1 MAKVDRLGWA
11 AGLSFVS
18 YGRRI
23 GVRVS
28 SPALL
33 SRVERLLPPGWTRS
47 PSPIVKRLYSVF
59 VGGDGPRPGVRRL
72 HLAYANTLRIA
83 RTANLDL
90 ALEALESDLRLY
102 VAERARRRVFVHAG
116 VVGWR
121 GRAIVIPGRSF
132 SGKSSLVAALVRAG
146 ATYYSDEYAVFDERG
161 RVHPFRAPLSMRGKD
176 GEGST
181 RHAPETLGGPLG
193 GGPLP
198 VGLVAVSQYR
208 PGARWRPRRLTPGQG
223 VLALLA
229 NTVPARQRPA
239 AALAALRQAVA
250 EASILK
256 GMRGEAEEVA
266 GVLLENVG

>member
-18 YGRRI
+18 YGRSI

-28 SPALL
+28 SPEILA
-33 SRVERLLPPGWTRS
+33 RVERLLPPGWTRS
-47 PSPIVKRLYSVF
+47 PSPIVKRLYSLF

-132 SGKSSLVAALVRAG
+132 SGKSSLTAELVRAG
-146 ATYYSDEYAVFDERG
+146 ATYYSDEYAVFDSRG
-161 RVHPFRAPLSMRGKD
+161 RVHPFAKPLEIRQN
-176 GEGST
+176 GSF
-181 RHAPETLGGPLG
+181 
-193 GGPLP
+193 
-198 VGLVAVSQYR
+198 V
-208 PGARWRPRRLTPGQG
+208 
-223 VLALLA
+223 
-229 NTVPARQRPA
+229 
-239 AALAALRQAVA
+239 
-250 EASILK
+250 
-256 GMRGEAEEVA
+256 
-266 GVLLENVG
+266 